1 MAERPQADA
10 AFTALLDRYEQP
22 LIGYAARITGDAH
35 RARDVVQETLLKFV
49 SDGAPRDPDRA
60 AAWLFKVCRNAALSV
75 RRKEKRVQPLTLD
88 IADRQLAGDAS
99 PLADVERGDETARVL
114 ALVADLPERQQEVVR
129 LRFHA
134 GLSYRQ
140 IAEVLD
146 ITTNNVGVMLHHALT
161 RLRRQLCEPEEIPNA
176 SPGSLS

>member
-1 MAERPQADA
+1 MADSSQANA
-10 AFTALLDRYEQP
+10 ALSALLARYEQP
-22 LIGYAARITGDAH
+22 LLGYAARLTGDAD

-49 SDGAPRDPDRA
+49 SAGAAHDLENA
-60 AAWLFKVCRNAALSV
+60 AAWLFKVCRNSALNI

-88 IADRQLAGDAS
+88 IADRQTAGDAS
-99 PLADVERGDETARVL
+99 PAARVEHADESARVL
-114 ALVADLPERQQEVVR
+114 ALVATLPERQQEVVR

-140 IAEVLD
+140 IAEVLE

-161 RLRRQLCEPEEIPNA
+161 RLRQQLGASEEIPHA
-176 SPGSLS
+176 AQGSRP